1 MTTSKVR
8 LEQPV
13 LVRTPL
19 RVLPYCGEF
28 GGRVAP
34 GVTKAK
40 KGRKKLQKHLG
51 TNIWNF
57 FLNKMTCGNRSG
69 DGNLVRGN
77 LREGGLV

>member
-1 MTTSKVR
+1 MSKVR

-40 KGRKKLQKHLG
+40 KGRKKLQKHLAQETG
-51 TNIWNF
+51 VGMET
-57 FLNKMTCGNRSG
+57 L
-69 DGNLVRGN
+69 
-77 LREGGLV
+77 